1 MAYGIGAKSL
11 IDPMQYKTKDSYNT
25 DLIAQT
31 LALAAIQDQAYAA
44 NTWLK
49 VRTERELMRAELQEL
64 GLDSPPSQSNF
75 LLVRIPAPLDAES
88 IYQSLKQ
95 AGILVRY
102 FKLPRLQ
109 DRLRITIGTAE
120 ENRRLLKALKPLLD

>member
-1 MAYGIGAKSL
+1 
-11 IDPMQYKTKDSYNT
+11 MQYKTKDSYNT
-25 DLIAQT
+25 DFIAQA

-44 NTWLK
+44 DTWQK
-49 VRTERELMRAELQEL
+49 VRTERELLRTELQAL
-64 GLDSPPSQSNF
+64 GLNSPPSQSNF
-75 LLVRIPAPLDAES
+75 LLVSIPAPLDAES
-88 IYQSLKQ
+88 IYQNLKQ

-120 ENRRLLKALKPLLD
+120 ENRKLLAALKPLLD